1 MLEISSAK
9 LTGNPTLPGW
19 SQAYDYKP
27 EDAEQLK
34 KRGHLF
40 AVIATSREDEGIDKV
55 SSGRE
60 ILTRLHEEYFGKL
73 EGTPFNTLK
82 SSIEKVINEFSPNW
96 GDIEIAAISQ
106 IDNVIYSAAGGGSQV
121 AILRKGMFAKILQS
135 KEKEVVNA
143 SGYPEEGD
151 VLLLGSKDF
160 FEGLNDS
167 FIKESLNRES
177 LEESSET
184 LNSYLSSKEK
194 GNTGVILLKF
204 SKDIKLFPEVNIQ
217 KQAKK
222 DFSNNVKSVS
232 EKISSIVSKLSLS
245 LSKNL
250 PQRKIFI
257 KGNLEEELPEKK
269 KTTLSVGAI
278 LLVLLMVS
286 IGFGIRQKRLNDQK
300 EKYIGRLTEA
310 NQKYLESISLFSLEP
325 SKARDIFRTAYEIV
339 NNLKSEGI
347 NDSDLNK
354 LFEEMNLKKGEILGE
369 YKKDVNL
376 FIDLSLL
383 SSGFSGDNLSYSLG
397 KLFILDKNSK
407 KVVSLM
413 LDTKKTQVV
422 AGPDR
427 IETASKMTAYEE
439 NVYLAED
446 DGIYLVNTKRDK
458 KIEKDWDG
466 EIYFEAYTGN
476 IYLLE
481 KGQNMV
487 WRFVGSDNT
496 FSEKQKWLA
505 PGVETDFSLVKKM
518 AIDGSIWIL
527 TLSGK
532 ILKFTLGNPQNFSFT
547 GESPVLASLDNFYTN
562 EELKNI
568 YVMDKTLKRIVVFDK
583 EAQFVSQY
591 YSDAITEVKD
601 FMVSEEEG
609 KIILLTGDKL
619 YSLDL

>member
-27 EDAEQLK
+27 EEPEK
-34 KRGHLF
+34 IEKRGHLF

-55 SSGRE
+55 SAGRE

-73 EGTPFNTLK
+73 EGTPFNALK
-82 SSIEKVINEFSPNW
+82 SSIEKVINEFSPTW
-96 GDIEIAAISQ
+96 GDIEIAAISL

-121 AILRKGMFAKILQS
+121 AILRRGMFAKILQS

-160 FEGLNDS
+160 FEGLSDS
-167 FIKESLNRES
+167 FVKESLDKGS

-194 GNTGVILLKF
+194 GNIGVVLLKF
-204 SKDIKLFPEVNIQ
+204 LKESKFFPEVNIQ

-232 EKISSIVSKLSLS
+232 EKISSVFSKLNFSLT
-245 LSKNL
+245 KKL
-250 PQRKIFI
+250 PQRKIYI

-278 LLVLLMVS
+278 LLILLMVS
-286 IGFGIRQKRLNDQK
+286 IGFGIRQKKLNDQK

-310 NQKYLESISLFSLEP
+310 NQKYLESVSLFALEP
-325 SKARDIFRTAYEIV
+325 SKAREIFRTAYETA
-339 NNLKSEGI
+339 NTLKSEGI
-347 NDSDLNK
+347 NDNDLNK
-354 LFEEMNLKKGEILGE
+354 LLEEMNQKKGEILGE
-369 YKKDVNL
+369 YKKDANL

-407 KVVSLM
+407 KVVSLS

-427 IETASKMTAYEE
+427 IESVSQMTAYEE
-439 NVYLAED
+439 NVYLLEN

-458 KIEKDWDG
+458 KIEKNWEG
-466 EIYFEAYTGN
+466 ETYFEAYAGN

-481 KGQNMV
+481 KSKNMI

-505 PGVETDFSLVKKM
+505 PGVETDFSLVKKI

-527 TLSGK
+527 TSSGK
-532 ILKFTLGNPQNFSFT
+532 ILKFTLGNPQNFSFS
-547 GESPVLASLDNFYTN
+547 GEYPSLTSLDNFYTN

-568 YVMDKTLKRIVVFDK
+568 YVMDKPLKRIVVFDK
-583 EAQFVSQY
+583 QAKFVSQY
-591 YSDAITEVKD
+591 YADAISEAKD

-609 KIILLTGDKL
+609 KIILLTGDRL

>member
-27 EDAEQLK
+27 EEPEKLE

-55 SSGRE
+55 SAGRE

-73 EGTPFNTLK
+73 EGTPFNALK
-82 SSIEKVINEFSPNW
+82 SSIDKVINEFSSTW
-96 GDIEIAAISQ
+96 GDIEIAAISL

-121 AILRKGMFAKILQS
+121 AILRRGMFAKILQS

-151 VLLLGSKDF
+151 ILILGSKDF
-160 FEGLNDS
+160 FEGLTDEFVKQS
-167 FIKESLNRES
+167 LEKESIEV
-177 LEESSET
+177 SSET
-184 LNSYLSSKEK
+184 LNSYISGKEK
-194 GNTGVILLKF
+194 GNIGLILLKF
-204 SKDIKLFPEVNIQ
+204 SKENKLFPEVSVQ
-217 KQAKK
+217 KQAKR
-222 DFSNNVKSVS
+222 DFSNNVKGFS
-232 EKISSIVSKLSLS
+232 EKISSIVSKLNFS
-245 LSKNL
+245 LSKKL
-250 PQRKIFI
+250 PQRKIYI
-257 KGNLEEELPEKK
+257 KGGLEEEIPEKK

-286 IGFGIRQKRLNDQK
+286 IGFGIRQKNLNDQK
-300 EKYIGRLTEA
+300 EKYIGRLNDA
-310 NQKYLESISLFSLEP
+310 NQKYQESVSLFGIEP
-325 SKARDIFRTAYEIV
+325 VKAREIFREVYETL
-339 NNLKSEGI
+339 NTLKSEGI
-347 NDSDLNK
+347 NDNDLEK
-354 LFEEMNLKKGEILGE
+354 LLAEMNLKKGEILGE
-369 YKKDVNL
+369 YKKEANL

-407 KVVSLM
+407 KVVSLL

-427 IETASKMTAYEE
+427 IESVSQMTAYEE
-439 NVYLAED
+439 NVYLLEN

-458 KIEKDWDG
+458 KIEKSWDG
-466 EIYFEAYTGN
+466 EAFFEAYAGN

-481 KGQNMV
+481 KGQNMI

-505 PGVETDFSLVKKM
+505 PGVETDFSLVKKIS
-518 AIDGSIWIL
+518 IDGSIWIL
-527 TLSGK
+527 TSSGK
-532 ILKFTLGNPQNFSFT
+532 ILKFTLGNPQNFSFV
-547 GESPVLASLDNFYTN
+547 GESPALTSLDNFYTN

-583 EAQFVSQY
+583 EAKFVSQY
-591 YSDAITEVKD
+591 YADAISEAKD

-609 KIILLTGDKL
+609 KIILLTGDRL